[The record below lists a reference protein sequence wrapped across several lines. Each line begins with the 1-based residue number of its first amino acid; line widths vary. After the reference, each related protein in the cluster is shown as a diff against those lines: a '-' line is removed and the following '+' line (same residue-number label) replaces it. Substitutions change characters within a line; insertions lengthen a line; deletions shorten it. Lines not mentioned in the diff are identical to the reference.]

1 MIKVSVVICTNNSQD
16 TIASTIESIL
26 KQTYQLIE
34 IIVID
39 NNSNDKTIEIIKTY
53 NIKNIQIFIDSD
65 KGIFD
70 AINKGIIK
78 SSGEIISILHS
89 DDVYYDEEVLSLVT
103 SNFFHKKNNI
113 VYGDLMYVKRD
124 NLDKNIRY
132 WKSSE
137 YKKNLFYIG
146 WSPPHPSFF
155 VRRDCYLKNGLYK
168 HEIGNAADIELMYRY
183 LEINNIDSH
192 YLNKML
198 IKMRIGGESN
208 KSIINIFKQNL
219 TIVNFLGIKK
229 NPIKILIFIIFKI
242 LNRLKQFIKV

>member
-124 NLDKNIRY
+124 NLDKNIRC

-168 HEIGNAADIELMYRY
+168 QEIGNAADIELMYRY

-192 YLNKML
+192 YLDKML

-208 KSIINIFKQNL
+208 KSIVNIFKQNL

-242 LNRLKQFIKV
+242 SNRLKQFIKV